1 MSKPGF
7 LDALRPLDGQ
17 RFHPRTLLTE
27 SEIAA
32 MYAGRRYD
40 DDDAALTDLLL
51 RRADVLDQF
60 DIERQFPAPRPRPKL
75 TVVH

>member
-7 LDALRPLDGQ
+7 LPLSDALDGQ

-40 DDDAALTDLLL
+40 
-51 RRADVLDQF
+51 
-60 DIERQFPAPRPRPKL
+60 
-75 TVVH
+75 

>member
-1 MSKPGF
+1 MMSKPGF
-7 LDALRPLDGQ
+7 LPLSDALTILQRMQCVRFMGANEKGATLADALRPLDGQ

-40 DDDAALTDLLL
+40 DD
-51 RRADVLDQF
+51 
-60 DIERQFPAPRPRPKL
+60 
-75 TVVH
+75 